1 MVELTNAK
9 SRDHRNEVIE
19 KFNSGASLV
28 DVAKRVAKYVVY
40 EPPTEELIAPNG
52 LTEKAQR
59 AINICN
65 ELYQRCLPVVDI
77 LRSLGASP
85 ISGWR
90 AAETEDLVIAVGPQA
105 EGVWA
110 VRLDPIRQIDGS
122 YHVLTDRIIVTNHI
136 SSNPTAEEL
145 SSLEIALKSIKVKSF
160 FGPGCLYML
169 DYDQAADYR
178 YNSRCKTSG

>member
-1 MVELTNAK
+1 MADLTNSK
-9 SRDHRNEVIE
+9 SRSRPNKVIE
-19 KFNSGASLV
+19 KFSPGASLV

-40 EPPTEELIAPNG
+40 EPPTAELIVVDG
-52 LTEKAQR
+52 LSENARR

-65 ELYQRCLPVVDI
+65 ELYQRCFPVVDI

-85 ISGWR
+85 ISGCR
-90 AAETEDLVIAVGPQA
+90 AAETEDLVIGVVPQD
-105 EGVWA
+105 ERIWA

-122 YHVLTDRIIVTNHI
+122 YHVLTDRIIVTSHV
-136 SSNPTAEEL
+136 SSNPSVDEL
-145 SSLEIALKSIKVKSF
+145 RSLEIALNSIKQKCF

-178 YNSRCKTSG
+178 YNSRGKTSR